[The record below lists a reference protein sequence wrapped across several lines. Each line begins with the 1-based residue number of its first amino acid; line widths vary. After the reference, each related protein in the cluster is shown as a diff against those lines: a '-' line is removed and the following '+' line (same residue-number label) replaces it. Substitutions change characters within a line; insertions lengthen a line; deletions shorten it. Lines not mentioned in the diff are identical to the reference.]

1 MKNSKNK
8 LVPDLRFPEFI
19 NDGDWDLEEF
29 SNFIKL
35 DRGSSPRPIQDYL
48 TQDESGVN
56 WIKIGDTKNA
66 VNSIIYEVEEKITKS
81 GAKKSR
87 KVEKGELIL
96 ANSMSFGKT
105 YELALEGCIYDGWF
119 VLRKYEKHFLKSF
132 LLQLLNSDFMQNQ
145 YKKLSAGGIVQNISS
160 DIVYNSKL
168 YRTSLNEQQKIA
180 SCLSSLDEVIA
191 AHSLKLEALKDH
203 KKGLMQNLFPQEGEV
218 VPKKRFPEFLRDKE
232 WKEKKLEELTTKVG
246 SGVTPL
252 GGETTY
258 KRFGRPFVRSQ
269 NVGWGVLLLADIA
282 RIDERTHQDSIN
294 TEIELD
300 DVLLNI
306 TGASIG
312 RSAVATNEVIGGN
325 VNQHVCIIRTIKDS
339 LNPNFLCQ
347 YLISSLGQKQIDSY
361 QAGGNRQGLNFAQIR
376 SLSLPTPPSL
386 NEQAKI
392 AKSLSSLDTMIGA
405 EIEKIERLKLHKKG
419 LMQGLFPSLNI

>member
-1 MKNSKNK
+1 MNNNKNK

-19 NDGDWDLEEF
+19 NDGEWDLEEF

-119 VLRKYEKHFLKSF
+119 VLRKYEKHFHKPF

-160 DIVYNSKL
+160 DIVYSSKL

-191 AHSLKLEALKDH
+191 AHTQKLEALKEH
-203 KKGLMQNLFPQEGEV
+203 RKGLMQNLFPQEGETG
-218 VPKKRFPEFLRDKE
+218 PKRRFPEFSKSGK
-232 WKEKKLEELTTKVG
+232 WSNEKLGDLTTKVG

-252 GGETTY
+252 GGETKY
-258 KRFGRPFVRSQ
+258 KKNGRPFVRSQ
-269 NVGWGVLLLADIA
+269 NVGWGILLLKDIA
-282 RIDERTHQDSIN
+282 FIDEKTHLESIG

-312 RSAVATNEVIGGN
+312 RSAVASEQVVGGN
-325 VNQHVCIIRTIKDS
+325 VNQHVCIIRTIKGS
-339 LNPNFLCQ
+339 LNSNFLCQ

-361 QAGGNRQGLNFAQIR
+361 QAGGNRQGLNFVQIR
-376 SLSLPTPPSL
+376 SLTLPIPPSL
-386 NEQAKI
+386 DEQRKI
-392 AKSLSSLDTMIGA
+392 SECLSSLND
-405 EIEKIERLKLHKKG
+405 KISAQNLRVEQLKLHKSG
-419 LMQGLFPSLNI
+419 LLQGLFPKIKR